1 MTTKTGRLLF
11 KTISRTTN
19 PLPLALAVASQYSS
33 MNRPVLLVAP
43 GEHRIPK
50 APRTVR
56 LLRVVRPWVL
66 DIWLD
71 ARRMTPAPE
80 LLVIADLTRIGGR
93 STARKLDELRLLA
106 REMDILVVV
115 LARRTPTVAAL
126 RAK

>member
-1 MTTKTGRLLF
+1 
-11 KTISRTTN
+11 
-19 PLPLALAVASQYSS
+19 
-33 MNRPVLLVAP
+33 
-43 GEHRIPK
+43 
-50 APRTVR
+50 
-56 LLRVVRPWVL
+56 
-66 DIWLD
+66 
-71 ARRMTPAPE
+71 MTPAPE